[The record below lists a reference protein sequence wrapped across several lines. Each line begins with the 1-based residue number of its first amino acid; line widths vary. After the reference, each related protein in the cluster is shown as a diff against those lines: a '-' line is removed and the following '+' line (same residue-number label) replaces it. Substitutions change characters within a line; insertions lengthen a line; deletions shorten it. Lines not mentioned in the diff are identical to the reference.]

1 MFNVQMNSG
10 SILSKEKIGKLTE
23 FIIYKL
29 AEEKLSVEELSL
41 IHIFPPVGRIKDGKT
56 IGIEQI
62 KKVVTKTGNENPGQ
76 PFLVKY
82 PHRFLFSI

>member
-29 AEEKLSVEELSL
+29 AEEKLSVEESKIILEHVKDLVGEYSLVQTYKPLSN
-41 IHIFPPVGRIKDGKT
+41 IFCS
-56 IGIEQI
+56 E
-62 KKVVTKTGNENPGQ
+62 
-76 PFLVKY
+76 
-82 PHRFLFSI
+82 